1 MANVYMPYNVAGQ
14 QQALL
19 EGLLGS
25 KQAQKQSQF
34 DIGQQKGEM
43 SEEFQKEAIAAQKKQ
58 EEILERQ
65 RGGKL
70 WEKLLP
76 IASMFGGP
84 IASGVLGGLQGMYG
98 MGKESKFAKARIEEA
113 RWAGIDD
120 KWGGTFLGGQAR
132 DITGKTETM
141 LDRMEREADVSGMDL
156 LTKGVTSG
164 VKGYAMGKMGEG
176 IKEAF
181 GPLKEMGGGDL
192 LKLVDSGQIDIIDI
206 MGGGKAPGGFFE
218 KLMKGLSQDPS
229 TLLKGEGLGG
239 NMLKNLLL
247 MLQQMG
253 GR

>member
-98 MGKESKFAKARIEEA
+98 MGKESKFAKARI
-113 RWAGIDD
+113 RSKFNSGIIED
-120 KWGGTFLGGQAR
+120 KIDAMNYLLNNNEFI
-132 DITGKTETM
+132 DYY
-141 LDRMEREADVSGMDL
+141 AD
-156 LTKGVTSG
+156 
-164 VKGYAMGKMGEG
+164 Y
-176 IKEAF
+176 
-181 GPLKEMGGGDL
+181 
-192 LKLVDSGQIDIIDI
+192 
-206 MGGGKAPGGFFE
+206 
-218 KLMKGLSQDPS
+218 
-229 TLLKGEGLGG
+229 
-239 NMLKNLLL
+239 LKNFKIKVKVLNNINDFL
-247 MLQQMG
+247 LQQIINNDINIETISTINNNIITKFDEDIANSYKIIEDYISKILASECIEFSVYLNSLFQ
-253 GR
+253 